1 MRKFSSYGPINT
13 KLHYYAPRQELIDNA
28 YIQLVGE
35 NPEEGGHYM
44 TVWAPRQTGKTWVM
58 QQVFFRLETDERF
71 DVVKINLDHLKMEE
85 DVSKILISIGN
96 TIAEKLN
103 KKIVKTDTLEKFLS
117 IFKRDFL
124 DKPLVL
130 ILDEFDALA
139 DDAIS
144 SIVGV
149 FRNVYISRQDQSN
162 KPSEERD
169 YLLHGVALIG
179 VRSVLGVEN
188 VKGSPFNIQRS
199 VHIPDLTYD
208 EVDEM
213 FKWYER
219 ESGQKVEQEV
229 IDRLYYETAGQPGLT
244 CWFGELLTE
253 GFENFVV
260 EKDKPVTMDTFEE
273 VYAAATSILPNN

>member
-1 MRKFSSYGPINT
+1 M
-13 KLHYYAPRQELIDNA
+13 IDNA
-28 YIQLVGE
+28 YVQLVGE

-44 TVWAPRQTGKTWVM
+44 TVWAPRQTGKSWVM
-58 QQVFFRLETDERF
+58 NEVLYRLDDDERF
-71 DVVKINLDHLKMEE
+71 SVVKINLEHLKIENNINN
-85 DVSKILISIGN
+85 ILISVGTLIL
-96 TIAEKLN
+96 EELN
-103 KKIVKTDTLEKFLS
+103 KPIIKTDTPDKFAN
-117 IFKRDFL
+117 IFKKDFL
-124 DKPLVL
+124 DKPLFL
-130 ILDEFDALA
+130 IIDEFDALA
-139 DDAIS
+139 EDAIS
-144 SIVGV
+144 AIVGI
-149 FRNVYISRQDQSN
+149 FRNIHMFRQN
-162 KPSEERD
+162 KPGKPIEEKK
-169 YLLHGVALIG
+169 YLLHSVALIG

-199 VHIPDLTYD
+199 IHIPDLTYD

-213 FKWYER
+213 FKWHER